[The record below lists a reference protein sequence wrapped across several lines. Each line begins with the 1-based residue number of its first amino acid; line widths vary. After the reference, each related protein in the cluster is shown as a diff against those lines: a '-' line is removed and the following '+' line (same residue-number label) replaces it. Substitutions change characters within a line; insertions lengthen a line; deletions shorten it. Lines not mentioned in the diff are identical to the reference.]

1 MAAAS
6 HHEWSVAQGDE
17 IEVHDIFLLPPGE
30 DPQGCQSWLRMRNK
44 EGRYSLMFAEY
55 VVNDPFIVSPRVSF
69 EVPVRILGGL
79 MALGYT
85 IGSIMSRTSFQ
96 LVCKAKTADKPSVVV
111 KWDKV
116 EKLGCFV
123 QVQGDCRCVRKLL
136 VWQAVGQEC
145 PVLSSH
151 LHGCNESRR
160 G

>member
-1 MAAAS
+1 
-6 HHEWSVAQGDE
+6 
-17 IEVHDIFLLPPGE
+17 
-30 DPQGCQSWLRMRNK
+30 MRNK

-96 LVCKAKTADKPSVVV
+96 LVCKPKTSDKASVVV

-123 QVQGDCRCVRKLL
+123 QVQGDCRCVL
-136 VWQAVGQEC
+136 VSNFLCIALTFL
-145 PVLSSH
+145 VLRSRSSH
-151 LHGCNESRR
+151 GSFAVVLWRR
-160 G
+160 NMAAT